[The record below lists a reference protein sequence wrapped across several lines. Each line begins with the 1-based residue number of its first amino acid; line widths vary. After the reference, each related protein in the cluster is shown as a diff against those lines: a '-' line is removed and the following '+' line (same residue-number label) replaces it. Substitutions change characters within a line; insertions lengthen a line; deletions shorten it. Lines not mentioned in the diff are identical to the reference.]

1 MIESSNVYSTHS
13 LGFSQAV
20 IANGFVLLSGQVGWD
35 KEYKFTGTGTF
46 ENQAQQSFKNIE
58 LILREAGQTMDKV
71 VHLRIFVTEMT
82 AENKKTINSLIN
94 KYFDGEYKPA
104 TSLIGV
110 KALAREELMIEIE
123 TVARIDK

>member
-1 MIESSNVYSTHS
+1 MYNSPSGKIKRSTLKIQNRVSNP
-13 LGFSQAV
+13 A
-20 IANGFVLLSGQVGWD
+20 
-35 KEYKFTGTGTF
+35 
-46 ENQAQQSFKNIE
+46 
-58 LILREAGQTMDKV
+58 
-71 VHLRIFVTEMT
+71 

-94 KYFDGEYKPA
+94 KYFDSEYKPA